1 MFFSFYDIA
10 SALINEQQTKKV
22 SFNNVVNVILIPSRL
37 EYTAFSDEIW
47 WSKVD
52 YINFFNS
59 AKIEINDFMSE
70 NPFTNLRDAKKMLYQ
85 PNSIYNDNDFYSGM
99 YLFA

>member
-1 MFFSFYDIA
+1 MFFLFDQVSH
-10 SALINEQQTKKV
+10 SKKRKKV
-22 SFNNVVNVILIPSRL
+22 TFNCEVYCILIPTRMELSFL
-37 EYTAFSDEIW
+37 KDDLW
-47 WSKVD
+47 WSETD
-52 YINFFNS
+52 YTSFFNS
-59 AKIEINDFMSE
+59 AKIEINDFISE